1 MQFSLKPLAL
11 AFSVAMFTGSV
22 TADVRLE
29 RSVVGNQSDDFV
41 RATGVFNQTVAGD
54 LYLAVGVGQSLL
66 FFTADGQLVTSPE
79 PIQSNQEFTGELP
92 LLNLNV
98 NGVPAGRYP
107 LYQVIT
113 NPGADPLNFQNWI
126 GGLGG
131 LTVRNISIGLPT
143 EVNRDF
149 DGDGFPDDDLD
160 HDGFHDD
167 DRDRDGYSDDDS
179 DRDGF
184 HDDDR
189 DGFDDDSDRDG
200 FDDDRDSFDDD
211 RDGFDD
217 DASDRDGFDD
227 DDDGDDDRNDDRDDD
242 DFIPTGP
249 INQSSAELGRELY
262 VRSGCAASTCHDA
275 DPRRNVNDVL
285 DGRDWRETRESIDK
299 NEGGMGFLNFL
310 TDAELQQI
318 AEYLRA
324 V

>member
-22 TADVRLE
+22 TADVRIE

-131 LTVRNISIGLPT
+131 LTVRNITIGLPV

-167 DRDRDGYSDDDS
+167 DRDRDGYSDDDL
-179 DRDGF
+179 DRDGYS
-184 HDDDR
+184 DDDLDR
-189 DGFDDDSDRDG
+189 DGFDDDDSDRDD
-200 FDDDRDSFDDD
+200 F
-211 RDGFDD
+211 
-217 DASDRDGFDD
+217 

-249 INQSSAELGRELY
+249 INQSSAELGRDLY

-275 DPRRNVNDVL
+275 DPRRNVNDVRE
-285 DGRDWRETRESIDK
+285 GRDWRETRESIDRNK
-299 NEGGMGFLNFL
+299 GGMGFLNFL